1 VEMPC
6 DKAAWCCAANA
17 DMTEKM
23 VVPTW
28 GRRLAMAGVNGAVVI
43 GVVAVM
49 AAWVVQEKL

>member
-1 VEMPC
+1 
-6 DKAAWCCAANA
+6 
-17 DMTEKM
+17 MTEKM

-49 AAWVVQEKL
+49 AAWAVQEKIIMKNVFFAYK